1 MEYMPGI
8 LAIGLNAFLLIRNL
22 LYKARPYSFED
33 IALMIF
39 QGVFCVL
46 LGVLWYNIWRMR
58 NRHKRDME
66 AIRSLDLT
74 EQPSGVPPMPPE
86 INTRAK
92 PFAAWYRRVSPGDL
106 SSKLYPDVAYRRD
119 MAFLYDIRMQRLQ
132 LMELMER
139 QGVIRNSGLIDDYA
153 GLRWRY

>member
-1 MEYMPGI
+1 MEYVPGI

-22 LYKARPYSFED
+22 LYKDRPWSFED

-46 LGVLWYNIWRMR
+46 LGFLWYNIWRMR

-66 AIRSLDLT
+66 AIRTLDLT
-74 EQPSGVPPMPPE
+74 EQSPNVTPMPPE

-92 PFAAWYRRVSPGDL
+92 PFTAWYRKLRPGDL
-106 SSKLYPDVAYRRD
+106 SGKLYPDVAYRRNA
-119 MAFLYDIRMQRLQ
+119 MFSSIL
-132 LMELMER
+132 
-139 QGVIRNSGLIDDYA
+139 GHYA
-153 GLRWRY
+153 VNEWKG